1 MKTLKLDASMKNIS
15 KFISFIVDEAK
26 RMGMSHKQLHAIEL
40 TSEEILTNIISYAYE
55 EKPEDVEI
63 SLEDIGNG
71 IKIAFSDRG
80 KEFDMTTA
88 QDPDINLA
96 LEDREPGGLGI
107 FLTKHL
113 MDQVSYKRTG
123 DINRVE
129 IVKHLRKE
137 QQ

>member
-15 KFISFIVDEAK
+15 KFISFIKDEAK
-26 RMGMSHKQLHAIEL
+26 RMGMNHKQLHAIEL

-55 EKPEDVEI
+55 ETPEEVEVVV
-63 SLEDIGNG
+63 ENIGKG
-71 IKIAFSDRG
+71 IKIAFSDSG
-80 KEFDMTTA
+80 KEFDMTNA
-88 QDPDINLA
+88 RDPDINLP

-113 MDQVSYKRTG
+113 MDQVRYERTG

-129 IVKHLRKE
+129 IVKYLPKE
-137 QQ
+137 Q